1 MFGKSLRILAIV
13 LMGFSAAMMVLG
25 GIGTICIAFW
35 PEKYPTLS
43 MMVPYKPIYQ
53 VAAITTIVAGLFAVR
68 ATMRLRRFQARHVRA
83 AIIILLVS
91 LATAGVKMYF
101 SSKVRGSVAPTNIR
115 FYLSLLTMVYLLIL
129 RWPGVWQ
136 RVRTESPDDQSGQIG
151 TGIAAIVAGI
161 PTLTVQ
167 FWAASTHVL
176 QGVNYADVW
185 HWQLA
190 VVGWSLI
197 AGGVWL
203 LLRCWSK
210 EARFNLAGDSDL
222 QSPPLPF

>member
-1 MFGKSLRILAIV
+1 MMFAKILRILGIV
-13 LMGFSAAMMVLG
+13 LMGFSAAMMILG

-43 MMVPYKPIYQ
+43 MMIPYKPIYQ
-53 VAAITTIVAGLFAVR
+53 VAAITTILAGLFGARTTV
-68 ATMRLRRFQARHVRA
+68 RLRRFQARHLRS

-101 SSKVRGSVAPTNIR
+101 SHKVRGSVAPTNIR
-115 FYLSLLTMVYLLIL
+115 FYLSLLTLVYLLIL
-129 RWPGVWQ
+129 RLPGIWQ
-136 RVRTESPDDQSGQIG
+136 RVRSDAPDDQSGQIG
-151 TGIAAIVAGI
+151 MGLAAIVAGI

-167 FWAASTHVL
+167 FWAASTHTL

-190 VVGWSLI
+190 ALGWGLILSGVVI
-197 AGGVWL
+197 V
-203 LLRCWSK
+203 LRCWIKAPASTP
-210 EARFNLAGDSDL
+210 AT
-222 QSPPLPF
+222 LPATN